1 MKSRHFLALSLAV
14 VMLFSLAAC
23 GSAPAS
29 AQNESEKAQTE
40 TQAPTSALA
49 ETQAAAP
56 APVVAAPSELSD
68 IDTQLKLIHDN
79 MDKLQQPVGELPW
92 FYVVTDLDHDG
103 SLEFIAASQHPSDR
117 STNLKLWEVS
127 TDRKALTECKV
138 QKDEEESFPDI
149 MTDSVDTFHVTAT
162 DTWNYLFY
170 DNIVLSD
177 TEIYTS
183 KSAFRMKDGVMSYEA
198 FAIEHTLVENGTRH
212 ISYTN
217 PDGDDISQAE
227 YSSAG
232 ILAFDGAERSN
243 TSFEWLTAEDAKSLT
258 RLTDSYAVFMG
269 VKKATEN
276 FPVPKPAALQA
287 PEATP
292 APTATAAPAATPVP
306 TPVPVEQPMYLMIT
320 KNPTNENRKVG
331 GTALFVACAN
341 VFDSLKWVMVDP
353 HGLEYDPAQISN
365 VSGYYSTTLS
375 VGNLTSDFNGWGAY
389 CTFFY
394 RGQTART
401 STAYIYIQNPAPTPV
416 PVPDG
421 GVYYGSVADW
431 NYSTV
436 SIQIDNT
443 TVVALPWDICSV
455 SGEIYYG
462 APATAY
468 WNGTTTKGLN
478 FTYCEIKGSEPE
490 PVPQYGSMSGY
501 AHEGGGGFAIN
512 LANGTE
518 VFVDAW
524 NCNVSGEFYDGCSCV
539 VYYIGSPTSSNI
551 YQADIY
557 GSASRSS
564 YSEPED
570 DVVVY
575 ETNDGTTIME
585 WSDGSSYVEGE
596 DGSYFFI
603 DTDGTWA
610 YYDAATGEV
619 DGSYFN

>member
-1 MKSRHFLALSLAV
+1 MKTRQYLVLVLVTVIF
-14 VMLFSLAAC
+14 FSLAAC
-23 GSAPAS
+23 GSAS
-29 AQNESEKAQTE
+29 AQTTPTQAPAE
-40 TQAPTSALA
+40 TQAPAAASA
-49 ETQAAAP
+49 ETPAA

-79 MDKLQQPVGELPW
+79 IDKLQQPVGELPW
-92 FYVVTDLDHDG
+92 FYTVTDLDHDG

-127 TDRKALTECKV
+127 KDRKALTECKV
-138 QKDEEESFPDI
+138 DKDEEESFPDI
-149 MTDSVDTFHVTAT
+149 MTDSADTFYVKAD
-162 DTWNYLFY
+162 DTWNYMFY
-170 DNIVLSD
+170 DNIVLSN
-177 TEIYTS
+177 TEVFTS
-183 KSAFRMKDGVMSYEA
+183 KSAFHMKDGVMGYEA
-198 FAIEHTLVENGTRH
+198 FAIEHTIVESGVRR

-217 PDGDDISQAE
+217 PDGDNISQSE
-227 YSSAG
+227 YNSAG

-243 TSFEWLTAEDAKSLT
+243 TSFEWLTAEDAKNII

-276 FPVPKPAALQA
+276 FPVPKPEALQA

-292 APTATAAPAATPVP
+292 MPAAPAATPAP
-306 TPVPVEQPMYLMIT
+306 TPVPDPQPMYLMIT

-331 GTALFVACAN
+331 GTAMFVACAN
-341 VFDSLKWVMVDP
+341 VFDSLKWVLVDP
-353 HGLEYDPAQISN
+353 QGYEYEPTRFGN

-394 RGQTART
+394 KGQTART
-401 STAYIYIQNPAPTPV
+401 STAYISIQNATPTPTPV

-421 GVYYGSVADW
+421 GVYYGTVEDW

-436 SIQIDNT
+436 SVKLDGT

-455 SGEIYYG
+455 SGDIYYG

-478 FTYCEIKGSEPE
+478 FTYCEIQGSEPE
-490 PVPQYGSMSGY
+490 PVPYYGTMSGTAY
-501 AHEGGGGFAIN
+501 EGGGGYAIY
-512 LANGTE
+512 LVNGSQ

-524 NCNVSGEFYDGCSCV
+524 NCNVSGEFYDGCSCI
-539 VYYIGSPTSSNI
+539 VYYIGSPATENI

-557 GSASRSS
+557 GAAYQRGSN
-564 YSEPED
+564 YNEPED
-570 DVVVY
+570 DLIIY
-575 ETNDGTTIME
+575 ETGDGTTIME
-585 WSDGSSYVEGE
+585 WSDGSSYLQNEN
-596 DGSYFFI
+596 GSYFYM
-603 DTDGTWA
+603 DTDGTWG

-619 DGSYFN
+619 GGSFFE

>member
-1 MKSRHFLALSLAV
+1 MKTKRFFSLLLAAL
-14 VMLFSLAAC
+14 MLFSLAAC
-23 GSAPAS
+23 GSASASSQDAPA
-29 AQNESEKAQTE
+29 KTQTE
-40 TQAPTSALA
+40 TQAPA
-49 ETQAAAP
+49 ETEAQPVSVP
-56 APVVAAPSELSD
+56 ASELSD
-68 IDTQLKLIHDN
+68 IDAQLKLIHEN
-79 MDKLQQPVGELPW
+79 MDKLQQPTGELPW
-92 FYVVTDLDHDG
+92 FYAVTDLNHDG
-103 SLEFIAASQHPSDR
+103 CLELIAASQHPSDR

-127 TDRKALTECKV
+127 ADRKALAECKV

-243 TSFEWLTAEDAKSLT
+243 TSFEWLTAEDAKSLV

-320 KNPTNENRKVG
+320 KNPTNEPGKKLG
-331 GTALFVACAN
+331 STALFVACAN
-341 VFDSLKWVMVDP
+341 VFDSLRWTMVSP
-353 HGLEYDPAQISN
+353 QGVEYTPEQFAGIYPAVS
-365 VSGYYSTTLS
+365 VSGYYGTTLS
-375 VGNLTSDFNGWGAY
+375 IGNLIWDIGGWGAY
-389 CTFFY
+389 CTFY
-394 RGQTART
+394 YQGQTART
-401 STAYIYIQNPAPTPV
+401 STAYVYVSASPSPTPQ
-416 PVPDG
+416 PISG
-421 GVYYGSVADW
+421 TSYGSVFDIK
-431 NYSTV
+431 YSYVTIWLDEGFSV
-436 SIQIDNT
+436 L
-443 TVVALPWDICSV
+443 AEWDKV
-455 SGEIYYG
+455 EVNGDIYSG
-462 APATAY
+462 APATVY
-468 WNGTTTKGLN
+468 WDGSKDNV
-478 FTYCEIKGSEPE
+478 TYCVIQGSQPA
-490 PVPQYGSMSGY
+490 PQPTYGSMSGY

-524 NCNVSGEFYDGCSCV
+524 NCSVSGEFYDGCSCV

-619 DGSYFN
+619 DGSHFN

>member
-1 MKSRHFLALSLAV
+1 
-14 VMLFSLAAC
+14 MLFSLAAC

-29 AQNESEKAQTE
+29 AQNAPAKTQTE
-40 TQAPTSALA
+40 TQAPA
-49 ETQAAAP
+49 ETEAQPVSVP
-56 APVVAAPSELSD
+56 ASELSD
-68 IDTQLKLIHDN
+68 IDAQLKLIHEN
-79 MDKLQQPVGELPW
+79 MDKLQQPTGELPW
-92 FYVVTDLDHDG
+92 FYAVTDLDHDG
-103 SLEFIAASQHPSDR
+103 CLELIAASQHPSDR

-127 TDRKALTECKV
+127 ADRKALTECKV

-149 MTDSVDTFHVTAT
+149 MTDSVDTFHVTEN

-177 TEIYTS
+177 TDVYTS
-183 KSAFRMKDGVMSYEA
+183 KSAFHMKDGVMSYEA
-198 FAIEHTLVENGTRH
+198 FAVEHTVVENGTRKTTH
-212 ISYTN
+212 TDA
-217 PDGDDISQAE
+217 DGNEITPEE
-227 YSSAG
+227 YNASG
-232 ILAFDGAERSN
+232 VRAFEGAERRS
-243 TSFEWLTAEDAKSLT
+243 TSFEWLTAEDAKDII

-287 PEATP
+287 PEASAAP
-292 APTATAAPAATPVP
+292 APSAAPTATPAPTPVP
-306 TPVPVEQPMYLMIT
+306 TPVPQPMYLEIT
-320 KNPTNENRKVG
+320 KNPTNEPGKKLG
-331 GTALFVACAN
+331 STALFVACAN

-353 HGLEYDPAQISN
+353 QGLEYDPAQISN

-389 CTFFY
+389 RTFFY

-401 STAYIYIQNPAPTPV
+401 STAYISIQNAAPAPTPV

-619 DGSYFN
+619 DGSHFN